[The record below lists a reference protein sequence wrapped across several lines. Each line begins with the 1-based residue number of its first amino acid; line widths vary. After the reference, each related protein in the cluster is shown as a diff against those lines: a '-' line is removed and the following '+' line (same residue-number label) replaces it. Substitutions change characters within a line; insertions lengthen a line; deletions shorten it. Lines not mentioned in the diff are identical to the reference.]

1 MKPGKN
7 SGFTLLEV
15 MVATAVLAIGVVPLL
30 VTHANTVANIRR
42 SREMTVASLLAR
54 DRLAELEV
62 YGFAALAGEAGFFA
76 SPLPGGPGAEP
87 HPFLDIEEE
96 VREVELLAL
105 LEARVEANRRF
116 RPPGDGE
123 DRGGARF
130 STYIVNLYFELEEE
144 FDWDE

>member
-1 MKPGKN
+1 MKSGNN

-15 MVATAVLAIGVVPLL
+15 MVATAILAIGVVPLL

-42 SREMTVASLLAR
+42 SREVTVASLLAR

-62 YGFAALAGEAGFFA
+62 YGFAALAGEAGFFGL
-76 SPLPGGPGAEP
+76 LPDGPGAEP
-87 HPFLDIEEE
+87 HPFLEIEEE
-96 VREVELLAL
+96 VREVEMLAL

-116 RPPGDGE
+116 RPPGEGD
-123 DRGGARF
+123 DRGGAQF

-144 FDWDE
+144 LDWDE

>member
-42 SREMTVASLLAR
+42 SREVTVASLLSR

-62 YGFAALAGEAGFFA
+62 YGFAALAGEAGFFGP
-76 SPLPGGPGAEP
+76 PLSAGPGAEP
-87 HPFLDIEEE
+87 HPFLEIGEE
-96 VREVELLAL
+96 VKEVEPLAL

-116 RPPGDGE
+116 RPPGEGE

-130 STYIVNLYFELEEE
+130 STYIVNLYFEPEEE
-144 FDWDE
+144 FGWDE

>member
-30 VTHANTVANIRR
+30 VTHAHTVANIRR

-62 YGFAALAGEAGFFA
+62 YGFEALAGAGSFFGL
-76 SPLPGGPGAEP
+76 LPEGPGAEP
-87 HPFLDIEEE
+87 HPFLEIEQELD
-96 VREVELLAL
+96 EVEVLAL
-105 LEARVEANRRF
+105 LEARVIANRRH
-116 RPPGDGE
+116 RPAGTEEDPGGV
-123 DRGGARF
+123 RL
-130 STYIVNLYFELEEE
+130 STYIVNLYFEEEEE
-144 FDWDE
+144 FDWEY

>member
-1 MKPGKN
+1 MKVPTN

-42 SREMTVASLLAR
+42 SRELTVASLLAR

-62 YGFAALAGEAGFFA
+62 YGFAALAGEGSFFGPPPSA
-76 SPLPGGPGAEP
+76 GPGTEP
-87 HPFLDIEEE
+87 HPFLEIGEE
-96 VREVELLAL
+96 VEEVEPLAL
-105 LEARVEANRRF
+105 LEARVEANRRY
-116 RPPGDGE
+116 RPDGEEE

-130 STYIVNLYFELEEE
+130 STYIVNLYFESEEE
-144 FDWDE
+144 FGWDE